1 MKRSARGRYNLIQSR
16 EKPFMA
22 DETQKP
28 QEGAKLAPTDSKKT
42 LGLICMLV
50 NILVP
55 LFTGFLA
62 VGIGGIIYGAI
73 QRAEDPSTEKF
84 FKNGLIQLIA
94 SAGSLILLICC
105 SAFAIPVITGITL
118 GLGVV
123 LYIFVFILLLPP
135 LAMYIWAIVDAV
147 NIYQHSQA

>member
-1 MKRSARGRYNLIQSR
+1 
-16 EKPFMA
+16 
-22 DETQKP
+22 
-28 QEGAKLAPTDSKKT
+28 
-42 LGLICMLV
+42 MLV

-84 FKNGLIQLIA
+84 FKNGLLQLIA